1 VQGLTLRAGQEA
13 RNENPGILKAML
25 TRLKLPP
32 AIFFAVACVVTA
44 QSNRFT
50 GIVHP
55 SLSPFEFRVHID
67 DKKDGMTEGF
77 RAIDS
82 VEVRSAGRPVQ
93 TIRFAGEETPIFR
106 GPWKEVVSLR
116 DVDCDGYKDL
126 LVQISVGIHGDA
138 WYHLYRFNQA
148 RSLFVE
154 YPRFSSLPL
163 KKIDCRNKLV
173 VTYVNSGAA
182 GCAYESGTYRWVD
195 GELLPVRIESQEIAT
210 DGFTRVVS
218 TWSNGKETIVKERV
232 DGDDCHRAN

>member
-1 VQGLTLRAGQEA
+1 
-13 RNENPGILKAML
+13 ML
-25 TRLKLPP
+25 TRLRFP
-32 AIFFAVACVVTA
+32 AAIVFAVACVAAA

-55 SLSPFEFRVHID
+55 SLPPFEFRVHID

-77 RAIDS
+77 HVIDRI
-82 VEVRSAGRPVQ
+82 EVRTAERPVQ
-93 TIRFAGEETPIFR
+93 TIRFAGEEPPTFR
-106 GPWKEVVSLR
+106 GPWREVVSLR

-126 LVQISVGIHGDA
+126 LVQMSVGVHGDA

-163 KKIDCRNKLV
+163 EKIDCRNKLV
-173 VTYVNSGAA
+173 TTYVNSGAA

-195 GELLPVRIESQEIAT
+195 GELLPVRIESQEIAS
-210 DGFTRVVS
+210 DGGFTRVVS
-218 TWSNGKETIVKERV
+218 TWSNGKETIVKQRV
-232 DGDDCHRAN
+232 DEDDCHRAN